1 MKRLALTLLAVAL
14 VAVVATSTASAK
26 RLKVHTT
33 SHAVQTH
40 VAKVA
45 SGSHALRR
53 LHRDL

>member
-14 VAVVATSTASAK
+14 VAVLATSTASAK
-26 RLKVHTT
+26 RMKVHTT
-33 SHAVQTH
+33 SHSVH

-45 SGSHALRR
+45 PGSHALRR